1 MRAHVLFQCSRS
13 LQHELHLLSIARQAE
28 KGKKEEGEGAIR
40 LLRLALACFVLKMV
54 TSIMQL
60 TSNRC

>member
-1 MRAHVLFQCSRS
+1 M
-13 LQHELHLLSIARQAE
+13 LSIARQAE